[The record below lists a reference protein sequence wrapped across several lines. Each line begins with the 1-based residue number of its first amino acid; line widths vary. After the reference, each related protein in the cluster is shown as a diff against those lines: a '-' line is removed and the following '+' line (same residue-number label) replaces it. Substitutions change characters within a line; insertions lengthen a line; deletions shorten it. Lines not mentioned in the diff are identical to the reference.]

1 MGGRYISVS
10 ELTIDENIHNFG
22 ANCWQFRWNYTHRQY
37 PLGYSVGSR
46 ASYWNEFVRWRS
58 FFKEEE
64 IERSV
69 CESVQGLTS
78 IFLRIGIMSKLQRIH
93 ERSESCK
100 LSPNEK
106 SGGCVGSTPKACLAI
121 VLNEIPI
128 QVLVRHVVTVA
139 QLLNFFC
146 PKAESNPGPTTYE
159 PSSLPTE
166 LPTLASTQ
174 FY

>member
-1 MGGRYISVS
+1 MIV
-10 ELTIDENIHNFG
+10 TILVRNFIG
-22 ANCWQFRWNYTHRQY
+22 STDNTPLILMIYYQSCAARAALFLNCFRIRTGSRVIYTHRQY

-46 ASYWNEFVRWRS
+46 ASYWNEFVRRRS
-58 FFKEEE
+58 FFNEQEL
-64 IERSV
+64 ERSV

-78 IFLRIGIMSKLQRIH
+78 IFLSTGIMSKLQRIH

-139 QLLNFFC
+139 QLLNFFSKGGLE
-146 PKAESNPGPTTYE
+146 PQTY
-159 PSSLPTE
+159 
-166 LPTLASTQ
+166 
-174 FY
+174 